1 MANDVKYK
9 VLVDTL
15 KSAILSG
22 RYGLDRPFPSER
34 TLIRKYGHSR
44 ITVQH
49 ALRELERLGF
59 ISRQQGRGTFVTRGA
74 VCRKI
79 GLLIHGTSYCEIFSP
94 IARAISHLCQENEYT
109 LLFADV
115 AHVENRRRVVQVIRQ
130 AREYVKE
137 GVAGVIFQPVE
148 MLSDAEEVNR
158 EILDLF
164 DAAGIPVVLLDS
176 DIAVSPKRSSY
187 DLASVN
193 HFDAGRRLGL
203 YLRETGARRVAYL
216 MQKNRAP
223 CVQERYLGIRTAC
236 AGLPLAGEALLAE
249 PDDVARVRRF
259 VRTKRPDAIA
269 CYNDRQAAIL
279 IKTLARIGLEVPKDI
294 GVAGFDDV
302 NYATLATPCLTT
314 MHQPCGEL
322 AALAF
327 DMLMAR
333 MREPSAPVK
342 ETFLN
347 APLVVRDSTRRPRG
361 KK

>member
-1 MANDVKYK
+1 MAESKYR
-9 VLVDTL
+9 VLLETL
-15 KSAILSG
+15 KKEILSG
-22 RYGLDRPFPSER
+22 KYGPQQAFPSIR
-34 TLIRKYGHSR
+34 ALIRRTGLSKN
-44 ITVQH
+44 TVQH
-49 ALRELERLGF
+49 AIDELVHRGL
-59 ISRQQGRGTFVTRGA
+59 ISRSQGRGTFVTRSA
-74 VCRKI
+74 ACRKI

-94 IARAISHLCQENEYT
+94 IARAISHLCQENEYA

-148 MLSDAEEVNR
+148 MLSDAETVNR

-176 DIAVSPKRSSY
+176 DIAVSPKRSAY

-203 YLRETGARRVAYL
+203 YLRETGAKRVAYL

-236 AGLPLAGEALLAE
+236 AGLSLAGEALLAE
-249 PDDVARVRRF
+249 PDDVVRVRRF
-259 VRTKRPDAIA
+259 VRTKKPDAIA
-269 CYNDRQAAIL
+269 CYNDRQAVIL

-294 GVAGFDDV
+294 AIAGFDDV

-314 MHQPCGEL
+314 MHQPCDEL

-333 MREPSAPVK
+333 MREPSAPIK

-347 APLVVRDSTRRPRG
+347 APLVVRDSTRRPRRR
-361 KK
+361 

>member
-1 MANDVKYK
+1 MAESKYRI
-9 VLVDTL
+9 LLETL
-15 KSAILSG
+15 KKEILSG
-22 RYGLDRPFPSER
+22 KYGPQQHFPSIRALVRR
-34 TLIRKYGHSR
+34 TGLSKN
-44 ITVQH
+44 TVQH
-49 ALRELERLGF
+49 AIDELVYRGL
-59 ISRQQGRGTFVTRGA
+59 ISRTQGRGTFVTRGA

-94 IARAISHLCQENEYT
+94 IARAISHLCQENEYA

-148 MLSDAEEVNR
+148 MLSDAEAVNR

-203 YLRETGARRVAYL
+203 YLRETGAKRVAYL

-236 AGLPLAGEALLAE
+236 AGLSLAGEALLAE

-347 APLVVRDSTRRPRG
+347 APLVVRDSTRRPRR